1 MAKIE
6 FGGSGLQEAASLR
19 RAADRKEKQ
28 ARDLLSSHED
38 QQKCDEQMKAFE
50 PRLHFAIFF
59 DLSFPMIFG
68 QLSMIVFHVSEF
80 QSSLAYWKMSPS
92 FQPSI
97 PCLPSDAVGDFTLRM
112 SMLSSSAKTSSPPSA
127 TDPFPS

>member
-1 MAKIE
+1 M
-6 FGGSGLQEAASLR
+6 R
-19 RAADRKEKQ
+19 RGADRKEKE

-50 PRLHFAIFF
+50 PWLHCMVFF
-59 DLSFPMIFG
+59 DLCFPMIFG
-68 QLSMIVFHVSEF
+68 HLSMIVFHVSEF
-80 QSSLAYWKMSPS
+80 QSSLAYWQMYPQ

-97 PCLPSDAVGDFTLRM
+97 PCLLWDAVAVFMPRM

-127 TDPFPS
+127 TDLFPS